1 MTAADYE
8 ADGLRT
14 CATEKANRGKGD
26 NGVEENNVFGR
37 QFRAYDSS
45 SSVVSARQKQ
55 VELFYDTNH
64 QLQTFAFVQQ
74 QKEHWLKLDKK
85 EMGVWEAAELLNH
98 IVDDSDPDLD
108 LPQIWHL
115 LQTAESCREMH
126 PEHDWLHLTGFIHDL
141 GKVML
146 HPDFGELPQWATV
159 GDTFPVGCKHDE
171 NIIYHRF
178 FAENPDSRDARYN
191 TTLGVYAEG
200 CGLNQVDMSW
210 GHDEYMYRVMVA
222 NGCTLPPEA
231 HFIVRYHSFYALH
244 SKGAYNHLLDATDRS
259 HLEWL
264 KTFNQHD
271 LYTKSR
277 DRHDLGEL
285 KAYYQGLITKYFP
298 DTLRW

>member
-1 MTAADYE
+1 VLA
-8 ADGLRT
+8 
-14 CATEKANRGKGD
+14 
-26 NGVEENNVFGR
+26 
-37 QFRAYDSS
+37 
-45 SSVVSARQKQ
+45 
-55 VELFYDTNH
+55 
-64 QLQTFAFVQQ
+64 
-74 QKEHWLKLDKK
+74 
-85 EMGVWEAAELLNH
+85 
-98 IVDDSDPDLD
+98 
-108 LPQIWHL
+108 
-115 LQTAESCREMH
+115 
-126 PEHDWLHLTGFIHDL
+126 
-141 GKVML
+141 
-146 HPDFGELPQWATV
+146 

-210 GHDEYMYRVMVA
+210 GHDEYMYRVR
-222 NGCTLPPEA
+222 PPLSPVSPVSPTSRFGHGEC
-231 HFIVRYHSFYALH
+231 VGLRSFYTSAYTLGNGGERVH
-244 SKGAYNHLLDATDRS
+244 AAARGAFHRAVPLVLRAAQQGCVSRKGNRSAELGAVSTFGTLQDLDLYRTSNNIPTPTIGAYNHLLDATDRS